1 MFNSYRDNKFTL
13 SGRGC
18 RLLRMVGGGV
28 LNTTP
33 LKIKEGV
40 ILGPILLCINLTYF
54 IRKVTYKLIQ
64 PVRTTKH
71 THQRV
76 FFPYELQW

>member
-1 MFNSYRDNKFTL
+1 MSVTAH
-13 SGRGC
+13 GR
-18 RLLRMVGGGV
+18 RGV

-54 IRKVTYKLIQ
+54 LRKVTYKLIDQ
-64 PVRTTKH
+64 EIILALLGT
-71 THQRV
+71 
-76 FFPYELQW
+76 